1 MLFLFINEIG
11 IDKLRNQLI
20 MNLLSNKVKLPNSM
34 RENFNRNLDL
44 EVFKKEIFPN
54 TKNKLKIGKI

>member
-44 EVFKKEIFPN
+44 EVFKN
-54 TKNKLKIGKI
+54 TLHL